1 MVFARDFIEIP
12 QPFEAVAPRLVRDA
26 TWFEPIA
33 RDALEEVVATM
44 GELYPDQSVHGG
56 LAPLTVRC
64 TRGPI
69 RLRGGALVVPLSW
82 ETSPPTAL
90 VPSMDCDLEVVPLGA
105 ARSQIALNAN
115 NGAPGHRDVATR
127 RAMES
132 GLRAFL
138 RQLAA
143 QLEVAS

>member
-1 MVFARDFIEIP
+1 MAGPPCRLTPRSRDLRLSLGSVRAWNPEMVFARDFIEIP

-33 RDALEEVVATM
+33 RDAVEEVVATM
-44 GELYPDQSVHGG
+44 GELYSDQSVHGG

-90 VPSMDCDLEVVPLGA
+90 VPSMDCDLEVVPL
-105 ARSQIALNAN
+105 
-115 NGAPGHRDVATR
+115 
-127 RAMES
+127 
-132 GLRAFL
+132 
-138 RQLAA
+138 
-143 QLEVAS
+143 